1 MVDKLIIGVLNNN
14 TKNPLFSADDRV
26 NMLKEVTSHLDNV
39 EVEAFSGLLIDFVK
53 RKNADVVIR
62 GLRAITDFEYE
73 LQMAQ
78 TNRTM
83 EPTFDTIFLIT
94 SLQYAYLSSS
104 TVKEVAKFGGDLNKF
119 LPQQVIPKVKD
130 KYNIK

>member
-1 MVDKLIIGVLNNN
+1 MFTVEERVEMLNELV
-14 TKNPLFSADDRV
+14 KDYP
-26 NMLKEVTSHLDNV
+26 NV
-39 EVEAFSGLLIDFVK
+39 KVEAFTGLSVEFVK
-53 RKNADVVIR
+53 KKNANVIIR
-62 GLRAITDFEYE
+62 GLRAISDFDYE